1 MSQVI
6 QKRTAS
12 PSALKARCPEGM
24 ALLQGNHETPQMW
37 FSYGFAAELKWKF
50 DEKVRLGDIEDV
62 VELLP
67 YVAVAPENWMAMHG
81 GLSPELM
88 SACSGKG
95 GRFSECL
102 TKHVGY
108 TAVWADPHDGYG
120 FYPSRRGPQFS
131 TFGMDVARAF
141 LESNNL
147 RGIFRGHEQVE
158 KGWVQKE
165 QDGYFVATVFSAA
178 DYVGLFCPYDK
189 RPPGW
194 DKEMFSEPGEGNLGG
209 IVVVDL
215 AEGSHAFQRIGA
227 SKTREIAAKFTKAQ
241 CKKGFSLL
249 ESQSESP
256 PKVTLE
262 SFIEDKRKSIKRFGD
277 GNHGNG
283 DLVSCS
289 LDKDETEAV
298 KEETRQILANAENRE
313 FEVRKLIDLQGEAL
327 IHGENLEICKA
338 MKKDKVM
345 LEVYNELDGTDEK
358 ILEFDIETR
367 EHELEEVL
375 EWVCCGSTICWQLP

>member
-24 ALLQGNHETPQMW
+24 ALLQGNHETAEMW
-37 FSYGFAAELKWKF
+37 FPYGFAAELKWKF

-81 GLSPELM
+81 GLSPALERV
-88 SACSGKG
+88 CSGKG

-102 TKHVGY
+102 TKDVGY
-108 TAVWADPHDGYG
+108 TTVWADPHDGYG
-120 FYPSRRGPQFS
+120 WKPSQRGPQFS

-147 RGIFRGHEQVE
+147 KGIFRGHEQVE
-158 KGWVQKE
+158 KGWVRKKD

-178 DYVGLFCPYDK
+178 DYVGLFCKKDG
-189 RPPGW
+189 RLPGW
-194 DKEMFSEPGEGNLGG
+194 DKGMFSTPGDGNLGG

-215 AEGSHAFQRIGA
+215 AEGSHAFQRLQA

-241 CKKGFSLL
+241 CEMGFSLL

-262 SFIEDKRKSIKRFGD
+262 SFIEDKHKSIKRLGD
-277 GNHGNG
+277 GNHGNL
-283 DLVSCS
+283 DSCS
-289 LDKDETEAV
+289 LDKDETEAL
-298 KEETRQILANAENRE
+298 KEKTRQILANAENRE
-313 FEVRKLIDLQGEAL
+313 FEARKLIDLQGEAL

-338 MKKDKVM
+338 MKKDKAM
-345 LEVYNELDGTDEK
+345 LEVYHELDGTDEK
-358 ILEFDIETR
+358 ILEFDIEIR

-375 EWVCCGSTICWQLP
+375 E